1 MIPLA
6 VSIAIPDEH
15 TRLTH
20 LETGA
25 SFLAAIGAA
34 MGHHNNNCRQYSSSD
49 DGVAEECY
57 TGLIT

>member
-15 TRLTH
+15 TRLAH
-20 LETGA
+20 LETSA

-34 MGHHNNNCRQYSSSD
+34 VGHHNNENCFARLLE
-49 DGVAEECY
+49 VPVVV
-57 TGLIT
+57 